1 MTDEDVRAVPRGSV
15 RPGGGFGGGFGS
27 LTPERARVLLI
38 VATRASSVTLLIV
51 FGLVF
56 GTLAAAGSGYSGA
69 SGAIAASW
77 LAVHQVPLTIGKTAI
92 GLWPLLPTGFLLWLA
107 ARDCAAAAAQYAD
120 SEDRDGNHCTPVDLA
135 WIAGAAVGGPL
146 LITAICLAVADD
158 AAAVVPLQPPNT
170 LSAFGWVIG
179 LHLLAVLFGVGARHW
194 RDFAELAP
202 IPVPDWVVP
211 GVRAGFRAAWRLAA
225 VAGVAVLVSFLVHFA
240 SIGDTYATAGNFV
253 GVLGL
258 SLLSLAYLPN
268 AVIDTVSVLVGGE
281 LRVGPGSLSLF
292 GVEGAPVPAVPLA
305 AAVPSGPAAGWWFAL
320 LLAPAA
326 VAVLCGLDCA
336 RSSDDRPGAPWAT
349 LTAAGVVAALFTL
362 IALPAGGEL
371 GTFGWIGPSTGVSAV
386 LVALWFAAGGF
397 LGLFGARWFAIPA
410 AGAAGVAAAGAAYD
424 PVADDDYAETDYA
437 DDDYDDAEY
446 ADDYYEDSE
455 YEDDRYDDEYAD
467 DEYYDDYETPRDTD
481 EIDGELVD
489 EPLALDVE
497 SPAESEENADIVDA
511 EVVEG
516 DLPDKS

>member
-38 VATRASSVTLLIV
+38 VATRASSVTLLII

-107 ARDCAAAAAQYAD
+107 ARDCASAAEQYAGSD
-120 SEDRDGNHCTPVDLA
+120 DRDENRCTPVDLA

-202 IPVPDWVVP
+202 IPVPPWVVP
-211 GVRAGFRAAWRLAA
+211 GVLAGFRAAWRLAA
-225 VAGVAVLVSFLVHFA
+225 VAGVIALVSFLVHFS

-258 SLLSLAYLPN
+258 TLLSLAYLPN
-268 AVIDTVSVLVGGE
+268 AIIDTVSVLLGGQ
-281 LRVGPGSLSLF
+281 LTIGPGSLSLF
-292 GVEGAPVPAVPLA
+292 GIEGAPVPAVPLA
-305 AAVPSGPAAGWWFAL
+305 AAVPTGPAAGWWFAL

-326 VAVLCGLDCA
+326 VAVLCGVDCA
-336 RSSDDRPGAPWAT
+336 RTSDDRAAAPWAT

-362 IALPAGGEL
+362 VALPAGGEL
-371 GTFGWIGPSTGVSAV
+371 GTFGRLGPSTGLSA
-386 LVALWFAAGGF
+386 ALALAWFAAGGY
-397 LGLFGARWFAIPA
+397 LGLFGARWFAVPA
-410 AGAAGVAAAGAAYD
+410 ASAVAAAGAAVY
-424 PVADDDYAETDYA
+424 DDYDTAE
-437 DDDYDDAEY
+437 YDDAEY
-446 ADDYYEDSE
+446 EDDYYDESE
-455 YEDDRYDDEYAD
+455 YDDEDDRYDD
-467 DEYYDDYETPRDTD
+467 DEYYDDYGTGRDTD

-489 EPLALDVE
+489 EPLALDIE
-497 SPAESEENADIVDA
+497 PEAESEENADIVDA